1 MQDML
6 TGKPRKLRRMRT
18 INQVVEELKTIDP
31 TTAITYSFI
40 NTLIKE
46 NKIRYIAVGTKR
58 LVDLDSL
65 IEYLTA

>member
-1 MQDML
+1 MQEL
-6 TGKPRKLRRMRT
+6 LSGTSKKLRRMRT
-18 INQVVEELKTIDP
+18 INQVVEEFKKEDP

-46 NKIRYIAVGTKR
+46 NKIKYIAVGSKR